1 MDPNPLNVYKV
12 MDKILPGGWAPPTG
26 GRTKC
31 KHCNCLISNEDFDS
45 YKSTNKKCNCGHY
58 YYDHDLFL

>member
-1 MDPNPLNVYKV
+1 

-31 KHCNCLISNEDFDS
+31 KHCQCLISNEDFDS
-45 YKSTNKKCNCGHY
+45 YKSTNKKCNCGHF